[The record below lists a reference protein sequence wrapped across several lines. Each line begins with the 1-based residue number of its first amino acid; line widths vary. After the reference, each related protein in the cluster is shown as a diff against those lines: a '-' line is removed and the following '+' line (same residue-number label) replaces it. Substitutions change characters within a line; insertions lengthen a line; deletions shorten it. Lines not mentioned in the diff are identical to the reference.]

1 VKQDPPPL
9 PPLSK
14 SNPEIRKYLGKSVI
28 LRSISKISV
37 FSSIWKYLVCGQ
49 SIVVRKTSKIAMQK
63 RNSHHKNLKIF
74 PAGLLRLAV
83 FLHDGFH
90 FPEPQGIVTINFK
103 GGSSYGANH
112 FQVLKPFRVS
122 KKYFLKCS
130 VISVITRKQ
139 ISRITFVQLSQR
151 ILYSWTCK
159 TILLCYS
166 E

>member
-1 VKQDPPPL
+1 
-9 PPLSK
+9 
-14 SNPEIRKYLGKSVI
+14 
-28 LRSISKISV
+28 
-37 FSSIWKYLVCGQ
+37 
-49 SIVVRKTSKIAMQK
+49 MQK

-166 E
+166 EQQRRVRKHEQRISPSDKLIRSFMIHVGYFPVSKQNSSF